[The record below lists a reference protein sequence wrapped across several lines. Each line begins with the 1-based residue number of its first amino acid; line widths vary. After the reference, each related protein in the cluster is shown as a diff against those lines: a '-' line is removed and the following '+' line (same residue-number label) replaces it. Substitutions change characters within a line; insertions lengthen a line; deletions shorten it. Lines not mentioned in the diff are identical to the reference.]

1 MPSINRGLGLSQT
14 PEKRQYRDHP
24 GNFSNTFSYDHE
36 RWPMVLIFEF
46 DLEIVEK
53 NWHTKSR
60 SKLI

>member
-1 MPSINRGLGLSQT
+1 
-14 PEKRQYRDHP
+14 
-24 GNFSNTFSYDHE
+24 
-36 RWPMVLIFEF
+36 MVLIFEF